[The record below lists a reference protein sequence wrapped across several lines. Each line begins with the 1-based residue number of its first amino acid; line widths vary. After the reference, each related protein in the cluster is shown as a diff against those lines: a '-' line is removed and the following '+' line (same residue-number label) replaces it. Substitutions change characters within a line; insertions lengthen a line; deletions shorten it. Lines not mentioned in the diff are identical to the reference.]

1 LSAIFFEGFSV
12 SKEQGYAVSL
22 ILIGI
27 ALASREGDSRRVTEQ
42 LVPELLEGYGPA
54 RMLKS
59 IQEKNKDGVV
69 DFLGSLGVNL
79 LENERAVD
87 AILRTHLGDARIEL
101 ERKLAAVK
109 RAWDAEEKLASESL
123 KEKRTTEETQ

>member
-1 LSAIFFEGFSV
+1 V

-59 IQEKNKDGVV
+59 IQEKNKEGVV

-101 ERKLAAVK
+101 ERKLAVVK